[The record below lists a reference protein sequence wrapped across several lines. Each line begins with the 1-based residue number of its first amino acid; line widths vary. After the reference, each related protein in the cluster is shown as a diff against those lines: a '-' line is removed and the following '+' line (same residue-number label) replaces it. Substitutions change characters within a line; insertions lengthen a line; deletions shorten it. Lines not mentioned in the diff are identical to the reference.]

1 MNVMARTAALG
12 ARYRE
17 MRNPFKLG
25 IFAANCASGL
35 AATKVPERW
44 DPSWQNNL
52 QLAEFADA
60 AGIDFLLPLARW
72 KGYPGQSDFQ
82 GRSFEALAWAGGL
95 LARTRAITVFATIHV
110 PLLHPVFAAKQMAT
124 ADHIGGGRLGLNIVC
139 GWNADEFE
147 MFGVGQREHDD
158 RYAYGEEWWTIV
170 RRIWTEEAPFDFSG
184 KHFNLRGVI
193 GKPGPWGGT
202 LPIAMNAAAS
212 PAGRSFAIRNC
223 ELLFTILIDLDRG
236 RRDVAAIR
244 EMARAAGRA
253 VDVFT
258 TSYVVCRPTR
268 KEAEDY
274 HRHYVDENGDWEAAD
289 HWYAMQA
296 ANTRTRPPE
305 LRELF
310 RYRFAGGHG
319 CYPLIG
325 SPDDVAE
332 RLAEIAAAGFAG
344 TTVSFVDYI
353 AELPFFTAEVLPRL
367 ERKGLRLPAAKIRD

>member
-1 MNVMARTAALG
+1 MNVMARTAAPG
-12 ARYRE
+12 VRYRK

-44 DPSWQNNL
+44 EATWQNNL
-52 QLAEFADA
+52 RVAELADA

-72 KGYPGQSDFQ
+72 KGYPGASDFQ
-82 GRSFEALAWAGGL
+82 GHSFEALAWAGGL

-110 PLLHPVFAAKQMAT
+110 PLLHPVFATKQMAT

-170 RRIWTEEAPFDFSG
+170 RRIWTEEAPFDFRG
-184 KHFNLRGVI
+184 KHFDLRGVI

-223 ELLFTILIDLDRG
+223 ELLFTILIDLERG
-236 RRDVAAIR
+236 RRDVAAIH
-244 EMARAAGRA
+244 EMAHAAGRA
-253 VDVFT
+253 IDVFT
-258 TSYVVCRPTR
+258 TSYVVCRRTR
-268 KEAEDY
+268 REAEDY

-296 ANTRTRPPE
+296 ANTRTRPPD

-344 TTVSFVDYI
+344 TTVSFVDYL
-353 AELPFFTAEVLPRL
+353 AELPFFAVEVLPRL
-367 ERKGLRLPAAKIRD
+367 ERKGLRLSATEG

>member
-1 MNVMARTAALG
+1 MNVMARTAAPG

-44 DPSWQNNL
+44 DATWQNNL
-52 QLAEFADA
+52 QVAEVADA

-72 KGYPGQSDFQ
+72 KGYPGASDFQ

-147 MFGVGQREHDD
+147 MFGAGQREHDD

-170 RRIWTEEAPFDFSG
+170 RRIWTEEAPFDFRG

-244 EMARAAGRA
+244 EMAHAAGRA

-258 TSYVVCRPTR
+258 TSYVVCRRTR
-268 KEAEDY
+268 REAEDY

-353 AELPFFTAEVLPRL
+353 AELPFFAAEVLPRL
-367 ERKGLRLPAAKIRD
+367 ERKGLRLPATKA

>member
-1 MNVMARTAALG
+1 MNVTAKAAATG
-12 ARYRE
+12 VRYRE

-44 DPSWQNNL
+44 DASWQNNL
-52 QLAEFADA
+52 RVAEIADS

-72 KGYPGQSDFQ
+72 KGYPGPSDFQ
-82 GRSFEALAWAGGL
+82 GSSFEALAWAGGL
-95 LARTRAITVFATIHV
+95 LARTRSITVFATLHA
-110 PLLHPVFAAKQMAT
+110 PLMHPVFAAKQMAT
-124 ADHIGGGRLGLNIVC
+124 MDHIGGGRFGLNIVC

-147 MFGVGQREHDD
+147 MFGVAQREHDD
-158 RYAYGEEWWTIV
+158 RYAHGEEWWTIV
-170 RRIWTEEAPFDFSG
+170 RRLWTEEVPFDFRG
-184 KHFNLRGVI
+184 RYFDLRNAT

-202 LPIAMNAAAS
+202 LPITMNAAAS
-212 PAGRSFAIRNC
+212 PAGRGFAIRNC
-223 ELLFTILIDLDRG
+223 ELLFTILIDIERG

-244 EMARAAGRA
+244 DMARTAGRA
-253 VDVFT
+253 VDVLT

-274 HRHYVDENGDWEAAD
+274 HRHYVDENGDWMAAD

-305 LRELF
+305 LRDLF

-325 SPDDVAE
+325 SPDDVAD
-332 RLAEIAAAGFAG
+332 RLGEIAAAGFAG
-344 TTVSFVDYI
+344 TTVSFVDYL
-353 AELPFFTAEVLPRL
+353 AEMPFFAAEVLPRL
-367 ERKGLRLPAAKIRD
+367 ERKGLRVPAAKT

>member
-1 MNVMARTAALG
+1 MNMMARTAAPG

-25 IFAANCASGL
+25 IFAANCSSGL

-44 DPSWQNNL
+44 DASWQNNL
-52 QLAEFADA
+52 EIAQLADA
-60 AGIDFLLPLARW
+60 AGVDFLLPLARW
-72 KGYPGQSDFQ
+72 KGYPGSSDFQ
-82 GRSFEALAWAGGL
+82 GSSFEALAWAGGL
-95 LARTRAITVFATIHV
+95 LAQTRAITVFATIHV

-124 ADHIGGGRLGLNIVC
+124 ADHIGGGRFGINIVC

-158 RYAYGEEWWTIV
+158 RYAYGEEWWTV
-170 RRIWTEEAPFDFSG
+170 VKRIWTEEAPFDLKGRYFD
-184 KHFNLRGVI
+184 LRGVV
-193 GKPGPWGGT
+193 GRPGPWGGS

-212 PAGRSFAIRNC
+212 PAGRGFAIRNC
-223 ELLFTILIDLDRG
+223 ELLFTILIDPERG
-236 RRDVAAIR
+236 KRDVAAIR
-244 EMARAAGRA
+244 EMAQAAGRA

-305 LRELF
+305 LRDLF

-332 RLAEIAAAGFAG
+332 KLAEIAAAGFAG
-344 TTVSFVDYI
+344 TTVSFVDYL
-353 AELPFFTAEVLPRL
+353 AEFPLFAAEVLPRL
-367 ERKGLRLPAAKIRD
+367 ARKGLRLPAPTA